1 MNKKNYT
8 HIRHSPIAGQ
18 WYPGKADDLVQAVD
32 KMLAGAHESALSG
45 DLIGLIVPHAGYPY
59 SGTTAA
65 HAYRLLRGQS
75 IRRVVLLGP
84 SHYAYVGDFAIPAE
98 EAYETPLGLVPLDEP
113 FITRLAEKVPVNRTR
128 DDVEHSLEIQLP
140 FLQRVLPEFR
150 LVPIMMSTDSLA
162 SCKRLAGALADL
174 VATDRSTL
182 LVASSDQHHQHDYR
196 DVEKRDAVVREALA
210 TFDLSRISDVLMRP
224 ETTVCG
230 RMPIITLLMT
240 AQKLGANHVE
250 ILAYTHSGKVT
261 GQLVPGTYTV
271 GYLAAAVCRQG

>member
-1 MNKKNYT
+1 MNTPTYT
-8 HIRHSPIAGQ
+8 RIRHSPIAGQ
-18 WYPGKADDLVQAVD
+18 WYPGNTSDLAHAVD
-32 KMLAGAHESALSG
+32 NMLAGAHESELSG

-59 SGTTAA
+59 SGPTAA
-65 HAYRLLRGQS
+65 HAYRLLRGRS

-84 SHYAYVGDFAIPAE
+84 SHYAYVGDYASPSE
-98 EAYETPLGLVPLDEP
+98 EAYETPLGLVPLDES
-113 FITRLAEKVPVNRTR
+113 FITRLAENVPLNRTR

-140 FLQRVLPEFR
+140 FLQRVLGDFH
-150 LVPIMMSTDSLA
+150 LVPIMLSTDSLPP
-162 SCKRLAGALADL
+162 CERLAGALAELIAD
-174 VATDRSTL
+174 DRYTL

-196 DVEKRDAVVREALA
+196 VVEERDAVVREALA
-210 TFDLSRISDVLMRP
+210 TFDLPRISDVLMRP